1 LTFRFKFFF
10 FFFFWFFFSVFAGA
24 NDCAAGM
31 CANLL
36 VALSR
41 TDGAMPNSAAL
52 AGAAAPAS
60 DEKQKKKKK
69 IEVVSRCLVVAW
81 RQ

>member
-1 LTFRFKFFF
+1 
-10 FFFFWFFFSVFAGA
+10 
-24 NDCAAGM
+24 M